1 MTESPADTIVDR
13 IRHLIKLERVS
24 QAQFARRLG
33 IDPANMSKHLSG
45 KLPVTDGLVNR
56 IVADMGVSKEW
67 LRNGTDV
74 PFPRPVHAKEITS
87 MPCMAPHHGSVP
99 VYNIDVTAG
108 FGKLERMFTDDRIMG
123 AVALPDL
130 SDDCRIVRVSGDSM
144 HPRIIDGG
152 FVALRAISDLR
163 NIYWGQIYVVVMED
177 YRMVKTVRRHNN
189 PDKVILHSV
198 NPDYDDMEVDR
209 RDIIALYLVE
219 AIINYSLLC

>member
-1 MTESPADTIVDR
+1 MTDTPDNIADR
-13 IRHLIKLERVS
+13 IRHLIKLERMS
-24 QAQFARRLG
+24 QARFARRLG

-45 KLPVTDGLVNR
+45 KLPITDGLVNR

-74 PFPRPVHAKEITS
+74 PFPRPVHAREISTG
-87 MPCMAPHHGSVP
+87 PGPTAPQGGVP
-99 VYNIDVTAG
+99 VYDIDVTAG
-108 FGKLERMFTDDRIMG
+108 FGRLERMFTDDRIVG

-152 FVALRAISDLR
+152 FVALRAISDMR

-177 YRMVKTVRRHNN
+177 YRMVKTVRRHH
-189 PDKVILHSV
+189 DQSKVILHSI

-219 AIINYSLLC
+219 AILNYSVLC

>member
-1 MTESPADTIVDR
+1 
-13 IRHLIKLERVS
+13 
-24 QAQFARRLG
+24 
-33 IDPANMSKHLSG
+33 MSKHLSG
-45 KLPVTDGLVNR
+45 KLPITDGLVNR

-74 PFPRPVHAKEITS
+74 PFPRPVHAREISTG
-87 MPCMAPHHGSVP
+87 PGPTAPQGGVP
-99 VYNIDVTAG
+99 VYDIDVTAG
-108 FGKLERMFTDDRIMG
+108 FGRLERMFTDDRIVG

-152 FVALRAISDLR
+152 FVALRAISDMR

-177 YRMVKTVRRHNN
+177 YRMVKTVRRHH
-189 PDKVILHSV
+189 DQSKVILHSI

-219 AIINYSLLC
+219 AILNYSVLC

>member
-1 MTESPADTIVDR
+1 MTDTPDNIADR
-13 IRHLIKLERVS
+13 IRHLIKLERR
-24 QAQFARRLG
+24 ARPGLPTSR

-45 KLPVTDGLVNR
+45 KLPITDGLVNR

-74 PFPRPVHAKEITS
+74 PFPRPVHAREISTG
-87 MPCMAPHHGSVP
+87 PGPTAPQGGVP
-99 VYNIDVTAG
+99 VYDIDVTAG
-108 FGKLERMFTDDRIMG
+108 FGRLERMFTDDRIVG

-152 FVALRAISDLR
+152 FVALRAISDMR

-177 YRMVKTVRRHNN
+177 YRMVKTVRRHH
-189 PDKVILHSV
+189 DQSKVILHSI

-219 AIINYSLLC
+219 AILNYSVLC